1 KPTGSIYIG
10 HHEGNTVS
18 EYLDLTKALP
28 HVAPLWQKVRSA
40 QADAYIIILGDSTG
54 NSDFE
59 WVYKWSTWVAS
70 KYPTHSVRYRLFV
83 DGSGWDPEIVMSTGT
98 TGRSIYID
106 NVSVH
111 GSTERY
117 YKGA

>member
-1 KPTGSIYIG
+1 
-10 HHEGNTVS
+10 
-18 EYLDLTKALP
+18 
-28 HVAPLWQKVRSA
+28 KVRSA

-106 NVSVH
+106 NVSVP
-111 GSTERY
+111 G
-117 YKGA
+117 